1 MKNNLL
7 SFRAVLMAFLLM
19 TGMTAFAQ
27 VAVQGTV
34 TDAANGEPIIGA
46 SVLEI
51 GTTNGTITDFDGNFS
66 LTVKPGAKLSI
77 SYMGYKTQ
85 ELAAAASMAVR
96 MGEDSELLDEVVVV
110 GYGVVKKNDATGS
123 VTAIKP
129 DDMNKGLQTN
139 AQDMIQGKIAGVNVT
154 SDGGTP
160 GGSSTIRI
168 RGGSSLNASN
178 NPLIVI
184 DGLAMDNNGIKGAA
198 NALSMVNPS
207 DIETFTVLKDA
218 SATAIYGSR
227 ASNGVIIIT
236 TKKGAAGQK
245 LRVNYEGN
253 VSIGSLV
260 NRLETLTGNQLRS
273 LATQLEHSA
282 TQMAKMGDA
291 NTNWQDQ
298 VYRTAVG
305 TDHNISLIGGTK
317 NMPYRASIGY
327 TLQQGTIKTS
337 EMQRVTAS
345 INLNPTFLDKHLSFN
360 LNAKGMY
367 IYNRYADGSVVGSAL
382 SMDPTQAVRG
392 GSSTKMFTG
401 EDGVDRSEQEILDTW
416 FDGYYQRI
424 AKGTYTDAAW
434 PYTTNKQTTA
444 NPAATLAHKND
455 RANSG
460 SFVGN
465 LEADYKIHGFEDLRL
480 HANFGADY
488 SYGKQVTTISPYSY
502 SNFYNG
508 WDGWSDESKY
518 NLQFNAYAQY
528 YKDFN
533 EKHHFDAMLGYEWQ
547 HFHRQGSND
556 GWGTYPVNS
565 AAVGEDGSPLAGT
578 IYAPSRSKNSFE
590 TENYLVSFFG
600 RVNYIALNRYMA
612 TVTVRGDGSS
622 RFHKNHRWGVFP
634 SVALGWKIKEE
645 AFLKDVSW
653 LSELKLRLGYG
664 ITGQQEIGGDYP
676 YMTQYARSLDHAYYP
691 VGGAGN
697 TLMYDA
703 DGRPIYDGTGTVVT
717 DADGNVMYYSY
728 RPGAISEDLTWE
740 KTTTYNAG
748 LDFGFLNARITGSI
762 DYYYRK
768 TTDLINTVDVPVG
781 ANFRNRVT
789 KNIGSLSNQ
798 GVEFSLNAVAIDMQK
813 HPSKFKWDLGFNYT
827 WNQNR
832 ITDLNLGEANS
843 FVRTGGISAGL
854 GDGYIQRHMAGYAA
868 STFWYYETKTIV
880 DDAGNKRIYAVDT
893 NKDGQI
899 TQDDRVSNNR
909 VIPMAPH
916 ILGFQTK
923 FQFYNFDLSLSFHA
937 NIGNYVYND
946 VLCGNVYS
954 AGPDNLYSTQ
964 NGGYHGVLTSAF
976 NAYYKDGIQ
985 PDKMRQML
993 WDPAANSGKGAY
1005 TTTTTK
1011 FNEYYYTDLFIEDA
1025 SFLRCDNITLGYS
1038 FAPKNTTL
1046 RGRVYATVSNPFV
1059 ITRYSGL
1066 DPEHFGGIDNNIYPR
1081 CMTSM
1086 LGISLQF

>member
-7 SFRAVLMAFLLM
+7 SFRAVLLAFLLM
-19 TGMTAFAQ
+19 TGMSAFAQ

-51 GTTNGTITDFDGNFS
+51 GTTNGTITDFDGNFT
-66 LTVKPGAKLSI
+66 LMVQPGAKLSI

-85 ELAAAASMAVR
+85 ELAAAPSMSVR

-139 AQDMIQGKIAGVNVT
+139 AQDMIQGKIAGVNVV

-236 TKKGAAGQK
+236 TKKGSAGQK
-245 LRVNYEGN
+245 MKVNYEGN

-260 NRLETLTGNQLRS
+260 NRLETMDAPTLKA
-273 LATQLEHSA
+273 LATAYGHSA
-282 TQMAKMGDA
+282 TQLGKMGDA

-337 EMQRVTAS
+337 EMQRVTAA
-345 INLNPTFLDKHLSFN
+345 INLSPTFLDKHLSFN

-367 IYNRYADGSVVGSAL
+367 IYNRYADGGVVGSSL
-382 SMDPTQAVRG
+382 SMDPTQPVKG
-392 GSSTKMFTG
+392 GSTTRTYTG
-401 EDGVDRSEQEILDTW
+401 EDDVDRVENDIINQW

-424 AKGTYTDAAW
+424 TKGGYKDGAW
-434 PYTTNKQTTA
+434 PYTKNSQTTY
-444 NPAATLAHKND
+444 NPAATLAHRND
-455 RANSG
+455 RAHAG

-488 SYGKQVTTISPYSY
+488 SYGKQRTTVSPYSPSSY
-502 SNFYNG
+502 YYG

-518 NLQFNAYAQY
+518 NLQFNCYAQY
-528 YKDFN
+528 YKDFTDD
-533 EKHHFDAMLGYEWQ
+533 HHFDAMVGYEWQ
-547 HFHRQGSND
+547 HFHRKGAND
-556 GWGTYPVNS
+556 GWGVYPEN
-565 AAVGEDGSPLAGT
+565 AQAVDETGKSLAGQM
-578 IYAPSRSKNSFE
+578 YAPSRSKNSFM
-590 TENYLVSFFG
+590 TESYLVSFFG
-600 RVNYIALNRYMA
+600 RVNYVGLNRYMA
-612 TVTVRGDGSS
+612 TVTLRGDGSS
-622 RFHKNHRWGVFP
+622 RFHKKHRWGLFP
-634 SVALGWKIKEE
+634 SVALGWKMKEE
-645 AFLKDVSW
+645 AWLKDVSW

-676 YMTQYARSLDHAYYP
+676 YMTQYTRSIDHAFYP
-691 VGGAGN
+691 VGYGN
-697 TLMYDA
+697 ELMYDES
-703 DGRPIYDGTGTVVT
+703 GNFVYDGTGVTTVV
-717 DADGNVMYYSY
+717 DGDGNILYYSY

-748 LDFGFLNARITGSI
+748 IDYGFLNARITGSI

-798 GVEFSLNAVAIDMQK
+798 GVEFSINAVAIDMQR

-827 WNQNR
+827 WNQNK
-832 ITDLNLGEANS
+832 ITELNLGEEDS

-854 GDGYIQRHMAGYAA
+854 GDGYIQVHKAGYAA
-868 STFWYYETKTIV
+868 SSFWYYETMKVADASGKT
-880 DDAGNKRIYAVDT
+880 RIYAVDT
-893 NKDGQI
+893 NHDGKI
-899 TQDDRVSNNR
+899 TQDDRVLNKKI
-909 VIPMAPH
+909 VPMAPH

-954 AGPDNLYSTQ
+954 AAPDQLYSTQ
-964 NGGYHGVLTSAF
+964 NGGYHGVLMSAYK
-976 NAYYKDGIQ
+976 AYYQDGIQ
-985 PDKMRQML
+985 PDKMYQMV
-993 WDPAANSGKGAY
+993 WDAAANNGQGAY
-1005 TTTTTK
+1005 TATTTK

-1038 FAPKNTTL
+1038 FAPKNTKLT
-1046 RGRVYATVSNPFV
+1046 GRVYATVSNPFV
-1059 ITRYSGL
+1059 ITGYSGL

-1081 CMTSM
+1081 CMTTM
-1086 LGISLQF
+1086 FGVSLQF